1 MVESMGKRNSGKPS
15 ALSKKSQEQKESEK
29 SVFISVVQ
37 CILFIVAVFTI
48 LGLVIA
54 LNVKS
59 PGNEI

>member
-1 MVESMGKRNSGKPS
+1 MVESMGNKNSGKPS
-15 ALSKKSQEQKESEK
+15 ALSKKSQEQKESER

>member
-1 MVESMGKRNSGKPS
+1 MGKRNSGKPS

-59 PGNEI
+59 PGNEK